1 MNNSW
6 YGKKRIG
13 YLSTMRAQFTIL
25 IVTVLSLVGSNANSQ
40 GLVGIQNYSGDF
52 EADEP
57 LKWSVT
63 SRAGYDV
70 LDYTL
75 SLPDYDS
82 FESYYI
88 QGGVGATYTAADPTT
103 PWSIAVDAG
112 TVHYLDDIPR
122 YDDTFYNARVAFNI
136 AHQFSQ
142 RLKVNNNFFLTY
154 EAQPNIALG
163 GSTSLFNGQYLYGFN
178 NFNMSYAWSQRFSTT
193 TSYTIDGIRY
203 EDEIVSD
210 AEDRLTQLVAQQF
223 AYALTKRTSLTAEYR
238 YRTTKFSNTGSKDF
252 QSHFALA
259 GVDHA
264 WSQRLTGSLR
274 AGAEFFRSER
284 ANNTA
289 PYAEVALNY
298 ALARQ
303 TQARWFGAVGY
314 DGAELSS
321 YQSRYSLRT
330 GLNANHQ
337 INKRVGLHAGVQ
349 YAYSDFDGGGIISDV
364 TEHSLLLSAGIS
376 YSLTENVALD
386 AGYNYSILSSDDEA
400 REFQR
405 NNISVGLTASF

>member
-1 MNNSW
+1 MS
-6 YGKKRIG
+6 K
-13 YLSTMRAQFTIL
+13 YLSLLLVVGFTL
-25 IVTVLSLVGSNANSQ
+25 GGPDTKAQ

-52 EADEP
+52 ESDEP

-75 SLPDYDS
+75 SAPGLDS

-88 QGGVGATYTAADPTT
+88 QGGVGATYTEADPIT
-103 PWSIAVDAG
+103 PWSLAIDAG

-142 RLKVNNNFFLTY
+142 RLKISNNFFLTY
-154 EAQPNIALG
+154 EAQPNLAMG

-193 TSYTIDGIRY
+193 TSYTVDGIRY
-203 EDEIVSD
+203 EDEFVSD
-210 AEDRLTQLVAQQF
+210 AEDRLTHLVAQQF
-223 AYALTKRTSLTAEYR
+223 TYALTKRTSLTAEYR
-238 YRTTKFSNTGSKDF
+238 YRTTKFATSEGKDF

-264 WSQRLTGSLR
+264 WSQRFTGSLR
-274 AGAEFFRSER
+274 AGAEFFRSGR
-284 ANNTA
+284 SNSTA
-289 PYAEVALNY
+289 PYAELALSHAVAK
-298 ALARQ
+298 Q
-303 TQARWFGAVGY
+303 TQARGFGAVGY

-330 GLNANHQ
+330 GLNVNHQ

-349 YAYSDFDGGGIISDV
+349 YAFSDFDGGSIVPDV
-364 TEHSLLLSAGIS
+364 TEHSLLMSAGVS
-376 YSLTENVALD
+376 YNLTENVALD
-386 AGYNYSILSSDDEA
+386 AAYSYSILSSDDEA

-405 NNISVGLTASF
+405 NNISLGLTASF